1 MSDDGLYRDLQR
13 HLDRMPIPFPA
24 TQSGVE
30 IRILRQLFSPEDAR
44 IALCLSAIPEPLP
57 VIHRR
62 TKGKVNREAL
72 QAALDSM
79 AERSLIQRLP
89 GKHGPQYGKSVFVVG
104 IYEGQL
110 NRLTP
115 ELERDVRQYLDE
127 AFGKALYRKDRS
139 PQMRVVPVNR
149 TIVPERA
156 VARYDDIRQVVRES
170 EGPFAAM
177 PCICR
182 QGRGLT
188 GEPCKQTRTEENCLT
203 IGVAAK
209 FTVGRGWARFLT
221 RDEMLAKLD
230 LADREGLV
238 LEPQNSQDP
247 IFVCCCCGCC
257 CGVLTTA
264 KKLPRPADFFGATY
278 RAAVDATVC
287 QECGTC
293 ETRCQMEAVTSD
305 ATGTK
310 VDEAR
315 CIGCGL
321 CVSTCPSGAMRLE
334 LREHLKAP
342 PADTAAL
349 YAQIFRERYGPWGMA
364 QMVGRKALGMKF

>member
-1 MSDDGLYRDLQR
+1 MDDDALYRDLQR

-24 TQSGVE
+24 TRSGVE
-30 IRILRQLFSPEDAR
+30 IRILRRLFSPEDAR

-62 TKGKVNREAL
+62 IKGEMSREAL
-72 QAALDSM
+72 GAALDSM
-79 AERSLIQRLP
+79 ANRSLIQRFP
-89 GKHGPQYGKSVFVVG
+89 GKGGPTYGKSVFVVG

-115 ELERDVRQYLDE
+115 ELERDVRQYFDE
-127 AFGKALYRKDRS
+127 ALGKEIHSKSRS

-149 TIVPERA
+149 TIIPERA
-156 VARYDDIRQVVRES
+156 VARYDDIREVVRGS

-182 QGRGLT
+182 QGKALT
-188 GEPCKQTRTEENCLT
+188 GEPCKQSQTEENCLT
-203 IGVAAK
+203 IGIAAK
-209 FTVGRGWARFLT
+209 VLVSRGVARLLT

-238 LEPQNSQDP
+238 LEPQNAQDP
-247 IFVCCCCGCC
+247 LFVCCCCGCC
-257 CGVLTTA
+257 CGVLTTG
-264 KKLPRPADFFGATY
+264 KKLPRPAEFFQATY
-278 RAAVDATVC
+278 RAVVDADVC
-287 QECGTC
+287 QACGTC
-293 ETRCQMEAVTSD
+293 EARCQMEAVMQD
-305 ATGTK
+305 ADAAR
-310 VDEAR
+310 VDDGR

-334 LREHLKAP
+334 PRDHVKAP

-349 YAQIFRERYGPWGMA
+349 YAQIFRERYGPWGLVS
-364 QMVGRKALGMKF
+364 MVGRKALGMKF

>member
-1 MSDDGLYRDLQR
+1 MSGDALYRDLQR

-30 IRILRQLFSPEDAR
+30 IRILRRLFSPEDAR
-44 IALCLSAIPEPLP
+44 IALCLSAMPERPA

-62 TKGKVNREAL
+62 IKGQMSREAL
-72 QAALDSM
+72 GVALDSM
-79 AERSLIQRLP
+79 AERSLIQRYP
-89 GKHGPQYGKSVFVVG
+89 GKGGPQYGKLMFVVG

-115 ELERDVRQYLDE
+115 ELERDVREYFDE
-127 AFGKALYRKDRS
+127 ALGKELHRKDRS

-149 TIVPERA
+149 TIIPERA
-156 VARYDDIRQVVRES
+156 VARYDDIREVMLGS

-182 QGRGLT
+182 QGKGLT
-188 GEPCKQTRTEENCLT
+188 GEPCKQSRTEENCLT
-203 IGVAAK
+203 IGIAAK
-209 FTVGRGWARFLT
+209 AMVSRGLARSLT
-221 RDEMLAKLD
+221 KEEMLAKLD

-238 LEPQNSQDP
+238 LEPQNAQDP

-264 KKLPRPADFFGATY
+264 KKLPRPAEFFGSTY
-278 RAAVDATVC
+278 RVAVDAAAC
-287 QECGTC
+287 QACGTC
-293 ETRCQMEAVTSD
+293 ETRCQMEAVTQH
-305 ATGTK
+305 AGATK
-310 VDEAR
+310 VDDAR

-321 CVSTCPSGAMRLE
+321 CVSTCPSGALRLE
-334 LREHLKAP
+334 PRDHVKAP
-342 PADTAAL
+342 PSDTGAL
-349 YAQIFRERYGPWGMA
+349 YAQIFRERYGPWGIA